1 MTVNGTGASTLVE
14 DGHLRLPGT
23 LLRRG
28 ANTVELKFTSGAA
41 PAGKAFTRYADR
53 DDGSEYVYTLF
64 VPMDASMAFPCFDQ
78 PDLKARFTLRVRHP
92 AEWQAISN
100 SAVEFVARPG
110 TSSET
115 DFQETLPISTYLFA
129 FAAGPWQKIQGGAG
143 EPTLYVRKSQ
153 LARAKTEA
161 PQVQQM
167 AGRGVRWFSDYF
179 ARAFPFPK
187 YELVLIPG
195 FPFGGME
202 HAGATFL
209 NEDSVLFRTAPTESD
224 YFRRNILVL
233 HETCHQWFGDLV
245 TMRWFDDLWLK
256 EGFAQYVGYKA
267 LAELEPK
274 QGAWKHFY
282 EDIKPLAYGIDETQ
296 GTTPIYQVIPNLKD
310 AKSAYGAIVYQKAPA
325 VLKQLNYFVGEEK
338 FRDGLRI
345 YLKQHAYGN
354 ARWADLIGAFEQAG
368 GPKLEGWASAWIT
381 QRGMPQVDVAWSCD
395 GGKLRSMTL
404 SQRDV
409 LGTEAAWPIANT
421 VLLGFSGKDMPGKS
435 DEVRM
440 QWSGSSA
447 AVPVEGRDCPRY
459 VLANGGDEAYGR
471 FLLDGVSEGVVAE
484 DLTAGVRWGW
494 AAAQHAL
501 GGAVGE
507 RAGGEVGTGGVCGA
521 GAEHAEGGAG

>member
-1 MTVNGTGASTLVE
+1 MGLRGFAALLLTFGTCACAQRYVAPVAEAGVSRGLAESRSARISEVRYALNFALVAKSNSVAGGETLTFRDGGAGDLALDYRDGVVASMTVNGTGASTLVE

-129 FAAGPWQKIQGGAG
+129 FAAGPWQKIEGGAG

-195 FPFGGME
+195 FPFGGD
-202 HAGATFL
+202 GA
-209 NEDSVLFRTAPTESD
+209 
-224 YFRRNILVL
+224 
-233 HETCHQWFGDLV
+233 C
-245 TMRWFDDLWLK
+245 
-256 EGFAQYVGYKA
+256 
-267 LAELEPK
+267 
-274 QGAWKHFY
+274 
-282 EDIKPLAYGIDETQ
+282 
-296 GTTPIYQVIPNLKD
+296 
-310 AKSAYGAIVYQKAPA
+310 
-325 VLKQLNYFVGEEK
+325 
-338 FRDGLRI
+338 
-345 YLKQHAYGN
+345 
-354 ARWADLIGAFEQAG
+354 G
-368 GPKLEGWASAWIT
+368 GHI
-381 QRGMPQVDVAWSCD
+381 
-395 GGKLRSMTL
+395 
-404 SQRDV
+404 
-409 LGTEAAWPIANT
+409 
-421 VLLGFSGKDMPGKS
+421 
-435 DEVRM
+435 
-440 QWSGSSA
+440 
-447 AVPVEGRDCPRY
+447 
-459 VLANGGDEAYGR
+459 
-471 FLLDGVSEGVVAE
+471 SE
-484 DLTAGVRWGW
+484 
-494 AAAQHAL
+494 
-501 GGAVGE
+501 
-507 RAGGEVGTGGVCGA
+507 
-521 GAEHAEGGAG
+521 